1 MSTSPPRTK
10 LNSYG
15 DKRRTMDTQGER
27 HGRAAAPDTG
37 SWARGP
43 GRSDGILALAAGLAA
58 LALYL
63 FTLAPSI
70 TSANGAGDSG
80 ELAAAAYT
88 LGITHPTGY
97 PLYTLLGYAVARLV
111 PGEPA
116 HSLNAFSAL
125 MGALAVGLL
134 TLTALRAGER
144 ALPRAPRPLLYT
156 ASLLAAAALALDTD
170 FWTETVVTE
179 TRTLAL
185 ALDALVLALL
195 VVPARRRA
203 GPSLAAALVYGLALC
218 DHLLS
223 LYLAP
228 AVVILVA
235 AWAGRDVR
243 HWLALLGLFLL
254 GLTPYLYLPLRAA
267 AHPLANWGDPATPA
281 RFVWVVTG
289 QEYRSSMF
297 GLDAAALTA
306 AIQGSLAVLW
316 DGLGAATI
324 VAATIGLV
332 VLWRGAPRLAA
343 ALALT
348 FVADVA
354 LTSNYGAPAAPIY
367 LLLAALCACV
377 AAAAGWLAVG
387 MLAARLAAPLLVER
401 RVRAV
406 VVCAALALL
415 FGVPEMPLATA
426 AQSAVAGSWDT
437 SDRDYGVQI
446 VRALPP
452 HSVIFVNDEQT
463 WDVVW
468 YAARALGVG
477 RDVTVISHP
486 LLSFTWYYRELRALP
501 AFDRRLLPDSAV
513 SSDDG
518 SDIMVVLDR
527 IALLGRAVAPGYH
540 LYSVAVE
547 PAFGR
552 FCHQI
557 HEDPVW
563 RCVRKTASAP

>member
-297 GLDAAALTA
+297 GLDAAGLAA

-324 VAATIGLV
+324 VAATIGLG
-332 VLWRGAPRLAA
+332 VLWRPHLPAAGGPVRLRRGGGGLASRGHARRAPGRAAPRRAPRARRRGLRRPRAPLRRARDAPGHGRAVRRRRLVGHVGPRLWRADRARPAA
-343 ALALT
+343 ALRHLRQRR
-348 FVADVA
+348 ADVGRGVVRRA
-354 LTSNYGAPAAPIY
+354 GPGRGPRRDRDQPPAA
-367 LLLAALCACV
+367 LLH
-377 AAAAGWLAVG
+377 
-387 MLAARLAAPLLVER
+387 LV
-401 RVRAV
+401 
-406 VVCAALALL
+406 L
-415 FGVPEMPLATA
+415 
-426 AQSAVAGSWDT
+426 
-437 SDRDYGVQI
+437 
-446 VRALPP
+446 
-452 HSVIFVNDEQT
+452 
-463 WDVVW
+463 
-468 YAARALGVG
+468 
-477 RDVTVISHP
+477 
-486 LLSFTWYYRELRALP
+486 
-501 AFDRRLLPDSAV
+501 
-513 SSDDG
+513 
-518 SDIMVVLDR
+518 
-527 IALLGRAVAPGYH
+527 
-540 LYSVAVE
+540 
-547 PAFGR
+547 
-552 FCHQI
+552 
-557 HEDPVW
+557 
-563 RCVRKTASAP
+563 

>member
-1 MSTSPPRTK
+1 
-10 LNSYG
+10 
-15 DKRRTMDTQGER
+15 MDTQCER
-27 HGRAAAPDTG
+27 HERAGNGGAAPDTG
-37 SWARGP
+37 SWAHRLG
-43 GRSDGILALAAGLAA
+43 GGDGILALAAGLAA

-63 FTLAPSI
+63 FTLAPTI
-70 TSANGAGDSG
+70 TLANGAGDSG

-97 PLYTLLGYAVARLV
+97 PLYTLLGYIVTRLA

-116 HSLNAFSAL
+116 HSLNVFSAL
-125 MGALAVGLL
+125 MGAFAVGLL
-134 TLTALRAGER
+134 ALTALRAGER
-144 ALPRAPRPLLYT
+144 ALPRAPRPLLYA

-170 FWTETVVTE
+170 FWTEAVVTE

-203 GPSLAAALVYGLALC
+203 GPPLAAALVYGLALC

-228 AVVILVA
+228 AVVILIA

-243 HWLALLGLFLL
+243 RWLALLGLFLL

-267 AHPLANWGDPATPA
+267 AHPLANWGDPSTPA
-281 RFVWVVTG
+281 RFFWVVTG

-297 GLDAAALTA
+297 GLDGAGLAA

-324 VAATIGLV
+324 VAAAIGLV
-332 VLWRGAPRLAA
+332 ALWRGAPRLAA

-354 LTSNYGAPAAPIY
+354 LTSNYGAPAAPID

-387 MLAARLAAPLLVER
+387 VLAARLAAPLLVER

-415 FGVPEMPLATA
+415 FGVPEIPLATA

-452 HSVIFVNDEQT
+452 HSVIFVDDEQT

-477 RDVTVISHP
+477 RDVTVVAHP
-486 LLSFTWYYRELRALP
+486 LLAFAWYYRELRALP

-518 SDIMVVLDR
+518 SDIMLVLDR

-552 FCHQI
+552 FCHQL

-563 RCVRKTASAP
+563 RCVRKTAGS